1 MPHTLEM
8 TRTFNASPARVFACF
23 TNKEEWSAW
32 AGPREIRGEVTLLEP
47 RVGGRYRI
55 VMHRPDGK
63 NLVAGGEFQVLEEP
77 SRLAFTWRWEHGQD
91 TTLVTI
97 FLRDVGGKTEM
108 HFRHEGFTS
117 EEDRDQHNHGWN
129 GCLEKLDA
137 FLATGMRQKGVAL
150 QGAA

>member
-1 MPHTLEM
+1 MSHALEM
-8 TRTFNASPARVFACF
+8 TRVFNAPPARIFACF
-23 TNKEEWSAW
+23 TIKEEWNAW
-32 AGPREIRGEVTLLEP
+32 AGPYAIRGDVVLLEP

-55 VMHRPDGK
+55 VMHRPDGTEV
-63 NLVAGGEFQVLEEP
+63 VAGGVFQVLEEP
-77 SRLAFTWRWEHGQD
+77 SRLAFTWEHGQD

-117 EEDRDQHNHGWN
+117 EEDRDNHSKGWT

-137 FLATGMRQKGVAL
+137 FLATGERQRGVAL